1 MKITRCKTLC
11 AILSVGLVSAVTL
24 IWSHSPAAVLAFD
37 KKLGQDVSGKNCER
51 KDTSESSTFGKCENV
66 CKDKEV
72 TRDAENNR
80 WVCSASKA
88 VVRRPLGERAP
99 IGDKT
104 LAPAATPTP
113 KRQPSVSSQSGKARK
128 N

>member
-1 MKITRCKTLC
+1 MKLTQCKTLY
-11 AILSVGLVSAVTL
+11 AIVGAGLLSAATL
-24 IWSHSPAAVLAFD
+24 ILTHSPAAVLAFD

-72 TRDAENNR
+72 TRDAANNR
-80 WVCSASKA
+80 WVCNASKA
-88 VVRRPLGERAP
+88 VVHRPLGEKAP
-99 IGDKT
+99 ISDKA
-104 LAPAATPTP
+104 LEPADNPTP
-113 KRQPSVSSQSGKARK
+113 KRQPPTGSKAGKAKK

>member
-1 MKITRCKTLC
+1 MKITQSKTLY
-11 AILSVGLVSAVTL
+11 AIVGAGLLSAATL
-24 IWSHSPAAVLAFD
+24 IWSHSPAAVLAFE

-80 WVCSASKA
+80 WVCNASKA

-99 IGDKT
+99 IADKT
-104 LAPAATPTP
+104 LAPAANPTP
-113 KRQPSVSSQSGKARK
+113 KRQLPISQSGKAKK